1 MPPSEGFCDDDRLDR
16 QRQARALGDPTR
28 FAIFCEILD
37 APAPVRVDV
46 LTEHFGLNHNAIRQ
60 HLAKLVEAGL
70 VEGAI
75 MPRKGPGRPALHYRP
90 RAEAMAAW
98 SGDTPYQQLALLL
111 LEVARGTAT
120 PFEAGVAAGRRIAA
134 GEGDEPLSRLSEE
147 MARRGFR
154 PRTTLEDDGVVFV
167 MQRCPYEAAAAAD
180 WETVC
185 TIHRGLA
192 AGMLETLGSTYQVDD
207 LIPFPPDG
215 AGCRLEVRPV
225 PAGGEPT

>member
-1 MPPSEGFCDDDRLDR
+1 MPTSEGFCDDDRADR

-37 APAPVRVDV
+37 SPAPVRVDV

-70 VEGAI
+70 VEGTV
-75 MPRKGPGRPALHYRP
+75 MPRQGPGRPALHYRP
-90 RAEAMAAW
+90 RPEALAAW
-98 SGDTPYQQLALLL
+98 SSESPYQQLALMLL
-111 LEVARGTAT
+111 DVARGTAT
-120 PFEAGVAAGRRIAA
+120 PFEAGAAAGRAIAA
-134 GEGDEPLSRLSEE
+134 GEGDEPLARLNEE

-154 PRTTLEDDGVVFV
+154 PRVTSGDDGVVFV

-180 WETVC
+180 PDIVC

-192 AGMLETLGSTYQVDD
+192 AGMLEALGGTYQVDD
-207 LIPFPPDG
+207 LISYAPDG
-215 AGCRLEVRPV
+215 AGCRLEVRP
-225 PAGGEPT
+225 AAD